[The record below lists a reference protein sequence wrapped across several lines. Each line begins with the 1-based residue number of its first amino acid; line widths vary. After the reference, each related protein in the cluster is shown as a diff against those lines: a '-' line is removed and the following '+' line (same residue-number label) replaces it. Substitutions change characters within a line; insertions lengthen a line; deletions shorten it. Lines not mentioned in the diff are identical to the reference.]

1 MATITDFVVGLGF
14 DSTDFD
20 RGIRNA
26 EKSLGNFKSDILQI
40 GATLAGGFGVKSLT
54 FGFAEQKEGIR
65 QFAQSIGLAASSYAQ
80 LEQAADSYGASAGD
94 LQGILS
100 QMARDR
106 AAMSKGEFNYTD
118 LAITGIN
125 WGAIHSA
132 KDDVEAFVALAG
144 QWQKLSRSQ
153 RINTAAYYGLSPQM
167 IDLLS
172 QGRDGVKRLME
183 TFGEARPYTDDM
195 GKSAREFSK
204 QWAILSSNIGGFADR
219 VAIPFIKDVTDI
231 ITVINEWTDANR
243 EWLSSGA
250 DEIGEHFAVF
260 AAAIAAFPLVK
271 LAGLVGYLG
280 KLAGLGGAI
289 KSLGRGV
296 LAIGRGLP
304 LIAGASA
311 GIGFYEHAKGKAEA
325 MDTALGIKGDREVSG
340 EEKAAELERLWE
352 LNANGEEMPPELKA
366 RIKGL
371 RDGTIKPKDIKTE
384 KPNNPN
390 QGKKTLGID
399 KKEKNSN
406 IAPTLENKDGE
417 RKAAK
422 VSQDGNKTLIIN
434 NYIDTPAFSRM
445 VIDLDEE
452 NWEAAEQQS
461 KSTTDR

>member
-54 FGFAEQKEGIR
+54 FGFSEQKEGIR

-172 QGRDGVKRLME
+172 QGRKGVKELME

-219 VAIPFIKDVTDI
+219 VATPFIKDVTDI

-304 LIAGASA
+304 LIAGAT
-311 GIGFYEHAKGKAEA
+311 IGVGLSQHVKDKAEA
-325 MDTALGIKGDREVSG
+325 MDKFEDLNGDGVIDG
-340 EEKAAELERLWE
+340 KEKAAHYRKLYQDR
-352 LNANGEEMPPELKA
+352 GVDVPPELEAQLQALESGK
-366 RIKGL
+366 IKNV
-371 RDGTIKPKDIKTE
+371 DIKTQ